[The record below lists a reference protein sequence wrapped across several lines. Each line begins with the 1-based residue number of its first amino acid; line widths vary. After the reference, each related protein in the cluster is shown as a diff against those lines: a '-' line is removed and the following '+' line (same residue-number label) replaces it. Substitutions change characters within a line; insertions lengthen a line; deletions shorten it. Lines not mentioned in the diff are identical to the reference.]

1 MCNNKKDV
9 PYLDVISLFVTQP
22 STFNSTNSQYLE
34 VFGFNLINFMCFG
47 DKRNLWNENYSVFHK
62 SQWSFS
68 SSRNKF
74 EITITTD
81 TTIY

>member
-1 MCNNKKDV
+1 
-9 PYLDVISLFVTQP
+9 
-22 STFNSTNSQYLE
+22 
-34 VFGFNLINFMCFG
+34 MCFG
-47 DKRNLWNENYSVFHK
+47 DKRKYQRNLGSGNYSVFPK

-68 SSRNKF
+68 SSRNKL